1 MERTERNAMSHP
13 HPGELLPDVTLVTAA
28 GQPVRISDYR
38 GQRALVLLFLGE
50 RHDAALIELL
60 RALADRYA
68 EIHREEAEVLV
79 IAPDARTAAEAI
91 ARAPR
96 ALPSLFPVL
105 VDETGRAHRAY
116 GVATSGALYIADRY
130 GEIYFARVITEG
142 GELPSVEH
150 ILSWVRFTEA
160 QCPE

>member
-1 MERTERNAMSHP
+1 MSPP
-13 HPGELLPDVTLVTAA
+13 HPGELLPDVTVVTVT
-28 GQPVRISDYR
+28 GQQVRISDYR
-38 GQRALVLLFLGE
+38 GQRALVLFFLGE
-50 RHDAALIELL
+50 HHDAALIELL

-68 EIHREEAEVLV
+68 EIRQEEAEVLV
-79 IAPDARTAAEAI
+79 IAPNARTAMETI

-96 ALPSLFPVL
+96 TLPLPFPIL
-105 VDETGRAHRAY
+105 VDEGGRAHRAY

-130 GEIYFARVITEG
+130 GEIYFARVITEVS
-142 GELPSVEH
+142 ELPTVEH